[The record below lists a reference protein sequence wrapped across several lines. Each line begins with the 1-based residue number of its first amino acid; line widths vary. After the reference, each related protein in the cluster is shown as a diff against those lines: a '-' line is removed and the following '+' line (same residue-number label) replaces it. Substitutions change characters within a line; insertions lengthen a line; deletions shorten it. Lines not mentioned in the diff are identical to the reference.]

1 MCRVVIRYDTIQW
14 RQDRGDVDAY
24 TDDDNNDDDDGLYR
38 VSSLYSTFWAANYKF
53 LNTKQPGLLNRSY
66 PELLFTL
73 RADVVN

>member
-14 RQDRGDVDAY
+14 RQDSGDVDAY
-24 TDDDNNDDDDGLYR
+24 MNDDGFYR

-53 LNTKQPGLLNRSY
+53 LNTKQQGLLNRGY
-66 PELLFTL
+66 PELAFTL